1 MPVRMIAIDLDGTLL
16 HDDMTIS
23 AYSRR
28 VIRKAMQKGY
38 EIVVATGRMWD
49 SARAKAEMLQ
59 LGNVPLICYTGAW
72 IMMSETGEPVRQ
84 EGLSPELASAIL
96 IESRKQGWQATSFI
110 DDRIYMDKPN
120 GTEEKYQKYR
130 SKKPMYIG
138 EDFYCPTKPVTRIVF
153 ADPSPEKRMDIR
165 KGIEKRF
172 GSEVDVVFPGD
183 DFIDVHKKGVNK
195 AAAVQ
200 FLCKQKGISP
210 KEVMAFGNTENDV
223 PLLRMAG
230 FSYAVSNADEVAKK
244 AARFLCPSN
253 EEDGVAK
260 VIDEMLLEK

>member
-1 MPVRMIAIDLDGTLL
+1 MTVRMIAIDLDGTLL

-23 AYSRR
+23 AYSRE
-28 VIRKAMQKGY
+28 VIRKAMEKGY

-49 SARAKAEMLQ
+49 SAKAKADMLQ

-96 IESRKQGWQATSFI
+96 LESRKQGWQATSFM
-110 DDRIYMDKPN
+110 DDKIYMDKPN
-120 GTEEKYQKYR
+120 GTEAKYQKYR
-130 SKKPMYIG
+130 SKKPIYIG
-138 EDFYCPTKPVTRIVF
+138 EDFYHPQKPVTRIVF
-153 ADPSPEKRMDIR
+153 ADPSPEKRMAVR
-165 KGIEKRF
+165 KEIEKQF

-195 AAAVQ
+195 AAAVR
-200 FLCKQKGISP
+200 FLCEQKGISP
-210 KEVMAFGNTENDV
+210 EEVMAFGNTENDV
-223 PLLRMAG
+223 PLLKMAG
-230 FSYAVSNADEVAKK
+230 LSYAVSNADEVAKK
-244 AARFLCPSN
+244 AAKFLCPSN

-260 VIDEMLLEK
+260 VIEKVLLGK